1 MFSDFKPLQK
11 QDRQKKAEIIIPGW
25 KLRHKLSK
33 HQAVFD
39 GFRDLTPKILPKQNL
54 KGYPADGLRLSP
66 KLKKNVVNQ
75 KNNRHVQK
83 LKKRFYVTYRSNID
97 LNQCWEIFNKQV
109 PLASI
114 QNDLFRRKHQT
125 YFPKTYFLVDL
136 KLNLVGG
143 IPTPL
148 KHMSLSVGMM
158 TFPIYGKSFKIPW
171 FQSPPT
177 SHYSYLRLINHS
189 YCSYVNPNLAMLIS
203 FYMLFP
209 NEITIIFPLLLVY
222 SLLTPIN
229 HHY

>member
-1 MFSDFKPLQK
+1 MASGYLQ
-11 QDRQKKAEIIIPGW
+11 
-25 KLRHKLSK
+25 
-33 HQAVFD
+33 
-39 GFRDLTPKILPKQNL
+39 N
-54 KGYPADGLRLSP
+54 
-66 KLKKNVVNQ
+66 KKNVVNQ

>member
-33 HQAVFD
+33 LQAVFD